1 MDNLIEKTTSTPA
14 EKKTTFGLK
23 IGAFFGRIFSE
34 SFPVIFWIY
43 IFLKLFVIDID
54 VYFFNRFFP
63 NYSWLLNLKV
73 IFFASII
80 SLLLL
85 GMKYKNLLWYL
96 FVLLFY
102 PLLFLFIRIPYWIFK
117 KKSWN
122 LAFLFINGMI
132 SYFRSFKY
140 NFIFLTIYLI
150 ALALLFNSNNPSM
163 IWISLVLILILILIS
178 YFQAFV
184 FVFKPSA
191 IFQVYLKIFSGF
203 RKFSSFT
210 FKIDDEIKNLPV
222 QNLNQQQLQ
231 KWTSSLQMVVLCN
244 RLCLYSVKKLRDYSN
259 SGLNIVSYILNVIWL
274 FVFTVISFAAINF
287 GLYRINKNYFVTDLY
302 SLGFFNFVYY
312 SFNRMFNS
320 AVKDVDCNLLVSQTS
335 AMLQSFMALLLI
347 AILITLFFSVRAQ
360 KHTDELNDVI
370 KGIKA
375 EGKIY
380 EGFIMDEFKIKSI
393 EEAITELNRVKAG
406 LIQFIFSISENLE

>member
-1 MDNLIEKTTSTPA
+1 
-14 EKKTTFGLK
+14 
-23 IGAFFGRIFSE
+23 
-34 SFPVIFWIY
+34 
-43 IFLKLFVIDID
+43 
-54 VYFFNRFFP
+54 
-63 NYSWLLNLKV
+63 
-73 IFFASII
+73 
-80 SLLLL
+80 
-85 GMKYKNLLWYL
+85 MKYKNLLWYL